1 VNTTTSHHSAIT
13 LPRQQS
19 RGLLNALP
27 AFKYRN
33 FRLFWFGQLI
43 SLIGTWMQTTGQSWL
58 VLQLTHNSLALGTVG
73 ALQFLPILLFTLYG
87 GVLADKLPKR
97 RVLLFTQSA
106 SAVVATILG
115 VLVLTHTVQIWHI
128 YVLAFSLGVIN
139 SIDMPTRQSFFGEM
153 VDREAMT
160 SAIALNSS
168 MFNMAKVVGPG
179 IAGLVIARFGEGPL
193 FVGNA
198 LSFIPVLLGLAL
210 INTDK
215 LFIHAKKTEHTDEST
230 LSSLRTG
237 LRYVWQTPAIFLI
250 IAVVAV
256 VSLFAIN
263 LNVVEPL
270 IATDLLHQGAQGF
283 GFISSFFGVG
293 ALFGALWVA
302 WGNKKPSLK
311 LMLISASCFCVALG
325 LVGLSHWF
333 VLTAVLAMIT
343 GFAMLAFVA
352 TANTTLQTI
361 SPEHLRGRV
370 MGVYMLVFNGTTPFG
385 NFLIGWLAGLIG
397 ISLTLVI
404 SALISLFATITAWFR
419 RAPAEKDL
427 KRALSARQ
435 A

>member
-1 VNTTTSHHSAIT
+1 MNTTTSHHSAIT

-19 RGLLNALP
+19 RALSRGLP

-73 ALQFLPILLFTLYG
+73 ALQFLPVLFFTLYG

-106 SAVVATILG
+106 SAVVATALG

-128 YVLAFSLGVIN
+128 YLLAFLLGMIN

-153 VDREAMT
+153 VDRDAMT
-160 SAIALNSS
+160 NAIALNSS

-179 IAGLVIARFGEGPL
+179 LAGLVIARFGEGPL

-210 INTDK
+210 IDTNK
-215 LFIHAKKTEHTDEST
+215 LFIHVKKSAHAAEST
-230 LSSLRTG
+230 LHSLRTG
-237 LRYVWQTPAIFLI
+237 LQYVWQTPAIFLI
-250 IAVVAV
+250 MAVVAI

-283 GFISSFFGVG
+283 GFISSFFGIG

-302 WGNKKPSLK
+302 WGNKTPSLK
-311 LMLISASCFCVALG
+311 KLLISSACFCVALG

-333 VLTAVLAMIT
+333 VLSAVFAIIT

-404 SALISLFATITAWFR
+404 SALAGLVAVVVAWFR

-427 KRALSARQ
+427 KRALTAGQ
-435 A
+435 D

>member
-1 VNTTTSHHSAIT
+1 VNTTTSHHTALT
-13 LPRQQS
+13 LPRQPA
-19 RGLLNALP
+19 RGLLHALP

-58 VLQLTHNSLALGTVG
+58 VLQLTHNSLALGVVG
-73 ALQFLPILLFTLYG
+73 ALQFLPILFFTLYG
-87 GVLADKLPKR
+87 GVLADRLPKR

-106 SAVVATILG
+106 SAVVATVLG
-115 VLVLTHTVQIWHI
+115 ILVLTNTVQIWHI
-128 YVLAFSLGVIN
+128 YVLAFLLGMIN
-139 SIDMPTRQSFFGEM
+139 ALDMPTRQSFFGEM

-179 IAGLVIARFGEGPL
+179 LAGLVIARFGEGPL

-210 INTDK
+210 IDTNK
-215 LFIHAKKTEHTDEST
+215 LFIHVKKAAQGAEST

-237 LRYVWQTPAIFLI
+237 LQYVWRTPAIFLI
-250 IAVVAV
+250 IAVVGV

-283 GFISSFFGVG
+283 GFISSFFGIG

-302 WGNKKPSLK
+302 WGSKAPSLK
-311 LMLISASCFCVALG
+311 KLLISAICFCVALG

-333 VLTAVLAMIT
+333 VLSAILAMIT

-385 NFLIGWLAGLIG
+385 NFLVGWLAGLIG
-397 ISLTLVI
+397 ISMTLVI
-404 SALISLFATITAWFR
+404 SAIAGLIAAIVGWLR
-419 RAPAEKDL
+419 RASAEQDL
-427 KRALSARQ
+427 KRALTTRQ
-435 A
+435 G